1 MSVRQAIEL
10 DEHGNICIPSGRDE
24 TAIREMFHCVQSAN
38 SAVHSAEAKLRDEVD
53 RLRNEGVSWS
63 VIGLLLGMSRGGAQK
78 KFSKPMIRVSA
89 DALREA
95 MLETPSGQ
103 LWWTPESGRQ
113 SSPAGEMASSHV
125 TELLDGLTAEMSDR
139 TVVKHLSRGGP
150 TVQTLDALSYLEN
163 QVRLRDLSLPGRSY
177 SESEKLIRKA
187 ALRLRM

>member
-89 DALREA
+89 DALPRSHA
-95 MLETPSGQ
+95 GDSLRPA
-103 LWWTPESGRQ
+103 LVD
-113 SSPAGEMASSHV
+113 AGEWPPVVARRRDGQFARYRAS
-125 TELLDGLTAEMSDR
+125 
-139 TVVKHLSRGGP
+139 
-150 TVQTLDALSYLEN
+150 
-163 QVRLRDLSLPGRSY
+163 
-177 SESEKLIRKA
+177 
-187 ALRLRM
+187 